1 MFRRFG
7 PNYMAVLY
15 LVDLACAV
23 LALWA
28 ARHLR
33 GLPIG
38 TPISPEKA
46 AVPLVLYGLTAFI
59 CGAIFPMVHLY
70 EARRIFRAIDETE
83 RVVLGAMTSS
93 VVLAGALF
101 LTYRQ
106 VSRVLFLYFVVVAVL
121 LLLGYRGALR
131 VLYRK
136 VRWGTQAPVV
146 LVVGAGPLGRQ
157 TAEILSSAGVRV
169 AGFLDDQTVPLSP
182 PGNGHGAA
190 PRAPD
195 RGRKA
200 APRNV
205 PGNGG
210 PRGRRHAHENG
221 HAVLGAIDDVFAVVE
236 RHGVTDIVIALPRH
250 GQERLA
256 RLLIPL
262 WKLPLRVFT
271 IPDLFDL
278 GVARLQMDHLGG
290 LTLIGLREPLID
302 GFQRVVKRL
311 VDLALG
317 GLLFLAALPVMGVI
331 ALAVRQ
337 SSRGP
342 IIFRQQ
348 RVGENGRL
356 FTMYKFRTMV
366 PRGEPE
372 PGAARGPA
380 SAPLIHKR
388 PNDPRVTRVG
398 RILRRLSLD
407 ELPQLVNVL
416 RGEMSLVGPRPEIPW
431 VVAQYDPWQ
440 YQRLAV
446 PPGMT
451 SWYVV
456 NGRSEVPMHLNTQ
469 EDLRYIRDYSLLQD
483 FKILCMSV
491 GAVLRGRGAF

>member
-1 MFRRFG
+1 
-7 PNYMAVLY
+7 MALLY
-15 LVDLACAV
+15 LLDLGCAA
-23 LALWA
+23 LALSL

-33 GLPIG
+33 ELPFG
-38 TPISPEKA
+38 TPISPEKNE
-46 AVPLVLYGLTAFI
+46 VPFLVYGLTVFI

-70 EARRIFRAIDETE
+70 EARRIFRAIDEAE

-93 VVLAGALF
+93 VVLAGTLF

-106 VSRVLFLYFVVVAVL
+106 TSRILFLYFVVVAVL
-121 LLLGYRGALR
+121 LLLGCRAVLR
-131 VLYRK
+131 VLYCT

-157 TAEILSSAGVRV
+157 TATVLSSAGIKV
-169 AGFLDDQTVPLSP
+169 AGCLDDRAALLPAPANGHPAP
-182 PGNGHGAA
+182 PGNGEAAA
-190 PRAPD
+190 PRGARESGPIP
-195 RGRKA
+195 GRD
-200 APRNV
+200 
-205 PGNGG
+205 PGHGNEQVALA
-210 PRGRRHAHENG
+210 RVDEIL
-221 HAVLGAIDDVFAVVE
+221 AVIE
-236 RHGVTDIVIALPRH
+236 RHGVTDIVFALPRNAQD
-250 GQERLA
+250 GLA

-290 LTLIGLREPLID
+290 LTLIGMREPLID
-302 GFQRVVKRL
+302 GFQRVAKRL

-317 GLLFLAALPVMGVI
+317 GVLLIAGLPIMGLI
-331 ALAVRQ
+331 AIAIRKD
-337 SSRGP
+337 SPGP

-366 PRGEPE
+366 AEAKPLPE
-372 PGAARGPA
+372 MATAHALSGK
-380 SAPLIHKR
+380 IVHKR
-388 PNDPRVTRVG
+388 ADDPRITRVG
-398 RILRRLSLD
+398 RVLRRLSLD

-416 RGEMSLVGPRPEIPW
+416 RGEMSLVGPRPEMPW
-431 VVAQYDPWQ
+431 VVAGYDAWQ

-446 PPGMT
+446 PQGMT

-469 EDLRYIRDYSLLQD
+469 EDLRYIRDYSLFQD
-483 FKILCMSV
+483 LKILWMSV
-491 GAVLRGRGAF
+491 GAVLKGRGAF

>member
-15 LVDLACAV
+15 LVDLACAA
-23 LALWA
+23 LALWVA
-28 ARHLR
+28 QHLR

-38 TPISPEKA
+38 RPISLEKA
-46 AVPLVLYGLTAFI
+46 GVPVLVYGLTAFI
-59 CGAIFPMVHLY
+59 CGVILPMVHLY
-70 EARRIFRAIDETE
+70 DARRIFRAIDEAE
-83 RVVLGAMTSS
+83 RVVLGTMTSS
-93 VVLAGALF
+93 VVLAGTLF

-106 VSRVLFLYFVVVAVL
+106 MSRILFLYFVVVAAL
-121 LLLGYRGALR
+121 LLLSYRAGLR

-136 VRWGTQAPVV
+136 VHWGTQAPVV
-146 LVVGAGPLGRQ
+146 LIVGAGPLGRQ
-157 TAEILSSAGVRV
+157 TAEILASAGVRV
-169 AGFLDDQTVPLSP
+169 AGFVDDDTALPHP
-182 PGNGHGAA
+182 PGNGRTAA
-190 PRAPD
+190 PRARD
-195 RGRKA
+195 RKRAA
-200 APRNV
+200 APRDASGNGRAAGRGQR
-205 PGNGG
+205 PGNG
-210 PRGRRHAHENG
+210 P
-221 HAVLGAIDDVFAVVE
+221 AVLGGIDEVFAVVE
-236 RHGVTDIVIALPRH
+236 RHGVTDVVLALSRQA
-250 GQERLA
+250 QERLA
-256 RLLIPL
+256 GLVISL
-262 WKLPLRVFT
+262 WRLPLRVFT

-302 GFQRVVKRL
+302 GFQRVAKRL
-311 VDLALG
+311 VDLVLSS
-317 GLLFLAALPVMGVI
+317 LLLLAALPVMAVI

-337 SSRGP
+337 ESRGP
-342 IIFRQQ
+342 VIFRQQ

-366 PRGEPE
+366 PGGPSETE
-372 PGAARGPA
+372 AAGPPA
-380 SAPLIHKR
+380 PAPLIHKR
-388 PNDPRVTRVG
+388 RDDPRITRVG

-440 YQRLAV
+440 YQRLSV

-469 EDLRYIRDYSLLQD
+469 EDLRYIHDYSLLQD